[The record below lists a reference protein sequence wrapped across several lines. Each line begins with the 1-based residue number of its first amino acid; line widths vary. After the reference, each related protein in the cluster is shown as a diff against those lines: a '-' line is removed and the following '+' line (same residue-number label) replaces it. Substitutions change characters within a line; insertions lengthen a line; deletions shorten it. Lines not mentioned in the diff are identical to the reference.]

1 MEATATTA
9 DRRVEEVPAQR
20 REQQWI
26 EVPAPRNGTAPA
38 EREYVRE
45 HIVLGYN

>member
-1 MEATATTA
+1 LEATATTA
-9 DRRVEEVPAQR
+9 GRRAERVPAQR
-20 REQQWI
+20 REQQRI
-26 EVPAPRNGTAPA
+26 DIPAPRNGTAPE